1 MMINIFIVIVL
12 VVAVVFAIW
21 GSYIH
26 LKGGGACC
34 GGGSSVEKRKKKLNG
49 EIVFRKWVRIDGMV
63 CENCKARVQNA
74 LNEIEGLSADVN
86 LKKAV
91 AKVDAIRDV
100 SDDEMQKAVL
110 RAGNY
115 SVVSI
120 KER

>member
-1 MMINIFIVIVL
+1 MVNVLIVIVL
-12 VVAVVFAIW
+12 LMAVVGAMW

-34 GGGSSVEKRKKKLNG
+34 GGGTSIAKRKKKLDG
-49 EIVFRKWVRIDGMV
+49 EIIFRKWVRIDGMV
-63 CENCKARVQNA
+63 CENCKVHVQNA

-91 AKVDAIRDV
+91 AKVDAIRKV
-100 SDDEMQKAVL
+100 SDEEIQKAVL

-115 SVVSI
+115 SIVSI